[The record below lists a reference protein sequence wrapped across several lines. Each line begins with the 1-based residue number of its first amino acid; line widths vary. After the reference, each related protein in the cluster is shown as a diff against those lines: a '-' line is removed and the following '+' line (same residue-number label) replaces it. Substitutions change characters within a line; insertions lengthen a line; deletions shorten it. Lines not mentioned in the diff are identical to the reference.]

1 MNHQT
6 ATEVAGP
13 AVTARAAAVET
24 EATAMPGAAAAS
36 SRTGAAIRLQGI
48 RRSYGAFVAIRNL
61 DLDIRA
67 GEFISLLGPSG
78 SGKSTT
84 LMLIAGF
91 ERPDAGRLFLDGRD
105 VTRTQPHRRGLGM
118 VFQNYALF
126 PHMTVAENIAFAL
139 KQRGVGPSERA
150 VHVARALD
158 LVRLPGL
165 GDRYPQQL
173 SGGQQ
178 QRVAIARAVVFDPPV
193 LLMDEPLSAL
203 DKQLREEMQF
213 EVKRLH
219 QRLGITF
226 VYVTHDQREALV
238 MSDRV
243 AVMNAGAI
251 AQLDTPEGLYDRPVD
266 RFVATFVG
274 DANFLKVEAAR
285 DGMVQ
290 VSGHWLR
297 AAQGAGPSVMV
308 RPEKIGFGPAVGS
321 AEGAGGVV
329 NVIPGQV
336 LETIFMG
343 DQLRCLVTVAP
354 GQVMVVKQQHRTAL
368 PVPEPGEQVQLNW
381 AVADTLLI

>member
-1 MNHQT
+1 MEYQIATNANTPVVATAIT
-6 ATEVAGP
+6 ATNMTRVATVMP
-13 AVTARAAAVET
+13 
-24 EATAMPGAAAAS
+24 EAINVPPRS
-36 SRTGAAIRLQGI
+36 GAAIRLQGI
-48 RRSYGAFVAIRNL
+48 RKSYGAFVAIRDL

-91 ERPDAGRLFLDGRD
+91 ERPDAGVLFINGRD
-105 VTRTQPHRRGLGM
+105 MTRTQPHKRGLSM

-126 PHMTVAENIAFAL
+126 PHLTVAENIAFAL
-139 KQRGVGPSERA
+139 KQRGVGAAQCARL
-150 VHVARALD
+150 VTRALD

-219 QRLGITF
+219 ERLGITF

-243 AVMNAGAI
+243 AVMNLGTI
-251 AQLDTPEGLYDRPVD
+251 AQLDEPAVLYDRPAN

-274 DANFLKVEAAR
+274 DANFLPVEPAAE
-285 DGMVQ
+285 GTVQ
-290 VSGHWLR
+290 VAGISLR
-297 AAQGAGPSVMV
+297 AAHGKGASLMV
-308 RPEKIGFGPAVGS
+308 RPEKIGFGPQAV
-321 AEGAGGVV
+321 AGADL
-329 NVIPGQV
+329 NVLPGIV
-336 LETIFMG
+336 AETIFMG
-343 DQLRCLVTVAP
+343 DQLRCLVTVAS
-354 GQVMVVKQQHRTAL
+354 GQMIVVKQPHRAAL
-368 PVPEPGEQVQLNW
+368 GLPIKGELVHLHW